1 MSSDSGAVRV
11 PFTGCCRVLALPRF
25 QQPTIAKFRQS
36 DIKHAC
42 KDKEFNFGKRFTIFK
57 TVNRFPKIKEA
68 FTVKPKI
75 IFVDHYFRPYQ
86 TP

>member
-1 MSSDSGAVRV
+1 VAR
-11 PFTGCCRVLALPRF
+11 CCRIPVPPGF
-25 QQPTIAKFRQS
+25 QRSTIAGFWQS
-36 DIKHAC
+36 DIKLAC
-42 KDKEFNFGKRFTIFK
+42 KDEKYNFEKRFTVFK

-86 TP
+86 TL

>member
-1 MSSDSGAVRV
+1 VA
-11 PFTGCCRVLALPRF
+11 GCRRIPGQTV
-25 QQPTIAKFRQS
+25 FRWPDDAGFGQS

-42 KDKEFNFGKRFTIFK
+42 KDEEYNFEKRFTVFK
-57 TVNRFPKIKEA
+57 TVNRFPKIKET
-68 FTVKPKI
+68 FTVKPKM